1 MISPLMQFNEGVDRA
16 PRLHSTILYS
26 RARDSRTLKI
36 PFLRAHQL
44 ETKRQQ
50 AFKTVLAAE
59 PSPAS
64 AVAPTRSAA
73 AESVTSNVE

>member
-1 MISPLMQFNEGVDRA
+1 M
-16 PRLHSTILYS
+16 HSTILYLS
-26 RARDSRTLKI
+26 APGSRTLKI
-36 PFLRAHQL
+36 PFLRAHRL

-59 PSPAS
+59 PSQAS

-73 AESVTSNVE
+73 AGSLTSNVE

>member
-1 MISPLMQFNEGVDRA
+1 M
-16 PRLHSTILYS
+16 HSTILYL
-26 RARDSRTLKI
+26 RARRSNPLKI

-50 AFKTVLAAE
+50 AFKTVLAAP

-73 AESVTSNVE
+73 AESLTSNVE

>member
-1 MISPLMQFNEGVDRA
+1 LRGRSGASLAFYNSVLEGAAQQNPQNPV
-16 PRLHSTILYS
+16 
-26 RARDSRTLKI
+26 
-36 PFLRAHQL
+36 FEAHQL

-50 AFKTVLAAE
+50 AFKTVLAAP

-73 AESVTSNVE
+73 AESLTSNVE